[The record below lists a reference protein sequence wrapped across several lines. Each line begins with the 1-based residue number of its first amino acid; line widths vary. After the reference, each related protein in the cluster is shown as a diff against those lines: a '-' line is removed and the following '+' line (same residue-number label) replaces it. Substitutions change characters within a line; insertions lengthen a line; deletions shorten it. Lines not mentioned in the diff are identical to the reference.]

1 MINWDNMTGPNKLY
15 RSPDGMLMGVCKGIA
30 EWKSLPVFWIR
41 ILVILATLTTGLLPG
56 LIVYIFIGLCIG
68 RNPLV
73 SSLCEN
79 QPTIYDRSIANLST
93 IKESFNRLENK
104 VRKLENLVTSKEYE
118 WQRKFNS

>member
-1 MINWDNMTGPNKLY
+1 
-15 RSPDGMLMGVCKGIA
+15 MGVCKGIA

-41 ILVILATLTTGLLPG
+41 ILVILATLTTGILPG

-79 QPTIYDRSIANLST
+79 QPTIYNRSIANLST